1 MSARYA
7 HRAVVFTR
15 NGEPAS
21 VLSTLTYP
29 ALPPPPPHSLNLK
42 FRLSPINPSDINV
55 VEGIYPSKPEP
66 TKSLSAGQQLTESV
80 CVPGNEGLAE
90 VTDVGEGVTDIQKG
104 DWVVMAKPQAG
115 TWSSARTLGSHEVI
129 KLDKGNISEVN
140 AATIA
145 VNPPTAY
152 LMLRDYVNL
161 NSGDWVIQNGAN
173 SAVGQAIIQIAA
185 QQGVKTINFVRGRPD
200 IDALKQQLTQLGAT
214 HVFTYNELS
223 DKSFYKSVK
232 ELTGNNPPRLLLNCV
247 SGPTTAQLTRLLG
260 TDARLVSYGAMSKQ
274 PLAIPTGPL
283 IFRGLKVEGFWI
295 TGRWSKDSEKEE
307 KQKVLNAIVQMK
319 LKEPEHEI
327 VTLEGSLTDEQA
339 GARVREVARKIGE
352 GKYGKKVLLRIE
364 DPVTNG

>member
-1 MSARYA
+1 MVWQSSFLQDISRQCTEPFALIAAAMFSNAASKSRLYTSRSSLPFMSARYA

-145 VNPPTAY
+145 VCQCDCTFLPSSTNTH
-152 LMLRDYVNL
+152 RR
-161 NSGDWVIQNGAN
+161 S
-173 SAVGQAIIQIAA
+173 
-185 QQGVKTINFVRGRPD
+185 TRPLL
-200 IDALKQQLTQLGAT
+200 ISCCAT
-214 HVFTYNELS
+214 MSISTRE
-223 DKSFYKSVK
+223 
-232 ELTGNNPPRLLLNCV
+232 TG
-247 SGPTTAQLTRLLG
+247 
-260 TDARLVSYGAMSKQ
+260 
-274 PLAIPTGPL
+274 
-283 IFRGLKVEGFWI
+283 
-295 TGRWSKDSEKEE
+295 
-307 KQKVLNAIVQMK
+307 
-319 LKEPEHEI
+319 
-327 VTLEGSLTDEQA
+327 
-339 GARVREVARKIGE
+339 
-352 GKYGKKVLLRIE
+352 
-364 DPVTNG
+364 